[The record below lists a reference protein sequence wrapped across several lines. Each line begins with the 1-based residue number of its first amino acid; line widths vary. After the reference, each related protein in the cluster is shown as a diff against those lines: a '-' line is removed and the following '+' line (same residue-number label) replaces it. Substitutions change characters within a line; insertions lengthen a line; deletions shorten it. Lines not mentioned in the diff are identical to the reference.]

1 MFDEGAEVGGG
12 DAAAMM
18 DGAEGAAGVGD
29 GTAEGHG
36 EELLLH
42 ALEGIHG
49 GVFEEGGEV
58 GVGEDS
64 GVEGWDEGFDDGG
77 TADAIVEGGHG
88 EEEGVW
94 SSVFWGAEWMPKRGG
109 EVVGDEDERKIGW
122 VMNRFGG

>member
-1 MFDEGAEVGGG
+1 
-12 DAAAMM
+12 MM

-94 SSVFWGAEWMPKRGG
+94 SSVFWEQNGCRSGG
-109 EVVGDEDERKIGW
+109 GRWWGMK
-122 VMNRFGG
+122 MSAR

>member
-1 MFDEGAEVGGG
+1 
-12 DAAAMM
+12 MM

-64 GVEGWDEGFDDGG
+64 GVEGGDEGFDDGG

-94 SSVFWGAEWMPKRGG
+94 GSVFLRSKLDAEAGEGG
-109 EVVGDEDERKIGW
+109 GGDEDERKIGW
-122 VMNRFGG
+122 VMDRFGG